1 MVFSSTQLQKLA
13 NKLDRQHVHTRSV
26 GGRDIDYI
34 EGWFAIAEA
43 NAIFGFGGWDR
54 EMVHFEKLFERTRD
68 EATSCAY
75 LARVRIAVRAGA
87 ARVVREGTGLG
98 SAICKNA
105 CEAHERAVKAAETD
119 ATKRALATFGNRFGL
134 GLYDKEQAGVTARIS
149 KTSFVLNDGSG
160 IAIASNISGE
170 AFCSG
175 LRQIIEKLDS
185 REELQRYQA
194 HNAEGLAR
202 LRIEAPT
209 LRTSKGEHFSD
220 ILENLFAAKL
230 AKLSPASTEDT
241 QLISGSAIGV
251 NSSGLRDASNAPTTS
266 GLTFQLGPRM
276 GVDKASLP
284 IAVTRRVRDKD
295 HLRHV
300 AILPCLVCEEI
311 PSHAHHLT
319 FAQPRG
325 LGLKVSDEFVVPL
338 CAIHHNELHRSGAE
352 ALWWKRL
359 GIEPLGVARK
369 LWEER
374 LGAKDDKA
382 SRVA

>member
-1 MVFSSTQLQKLA
+1 MVFSSAQLQKLA
-13 NKLDRQHVHTRSV
+13 DKLDRQHVHTRTV
-26 GGRDIDYI
+26 DGRDIDYI

-54 EMVHFEKLFERTRD
+54 EMVHCERLFERTRD
-68 EATSCAY
+68 QATSCAY

-87 ARVVREGTGLG
+87 TRVIREGTGLG
-98 SAICKNA
+98 SACCKNA
-105 CEAHERAVKAAETD
+105 SDAHERAVKAAETD

-134 GLYDKEQAGVTARIS
+134 GLYDKEQMGVTARAS
-149 KTSFVLNDGSG
+149 KNSFVLKDGSG

-175 LRQIIEKLDS
+175 LRQIIENLGS
-185 REELQRYQA
+185 REELKRYQT
-194 HNAEGLAR
+194 HNAEALAR
-202 LRIEAPT
+202 LRIEAPKLLT
-209 LRTSKGEHFSD
+209 GKGEHFAD
-220 ILENLFAAKL
+220 ILERIFAAKMANVSSATADATRPSASAVDGITEVGADDA
-230 AKLSPASTEDT
+230 AK
-241 QLISGSAIGV
+241 
-251 NSSGLRDASNAPTTS
+251 APTIS
-266 GLTFQLGPRM
+266 ALTPRLGSQM
-276 GVDKASLP
+276 GVDKTSLP
-284 IAVTRRVRDKD
+284 IAVTRRARDKD

-300 AILPCLVCEEI
+300 AILPCLICEQV

-338 CAIHHNELHRSGAE
+338 CAMHHNELHRSGAE
-352 ALWWKRL
+352 ELWWKRL
-359 GIEPLGVARK
+359 GIEPLGMARR

-374 LGAKDDKA
+374 LGAKDDRA